1 MTLNYLQKT
10 YNECI
15 YFEGN
20 TTCLLM
26 DKCFPQL
33 QLHSLNK
40 GMSVYD
46 KVA

>member
-1 MTLNYLQKT
+1 MTRNYLQKT
-10 YNECI
+10 YNECV
-15 YFEGN
+15 YFEEH

-26 DKCFPQL
+26 DKFFPKL